1 MHKASNTVVNRIM
14 GTETRKIRDMKIVS
28 MKGRMCS
35 VTLQRK
41 YSFHVSIFH
50 PQVSN
55 CIKKRTLNWWDQ
67 ANFAYDYRRIYVN
80 SMLMQL
86 KQCFAYKSCCN

>member
-35 VTLQRK
+35 
-41 YSFHVSIFH
+41 
-50 PQVSN
+50 
-55 CIKKRTLNWWDQ
+55 KKQTLNWWDQ

-86 KQCFAYKSCCN
+86 KQCFAYKSWCN